1 VLVVLGGCTA
11 YGSGMVR
18 VATDVLALNGQTWN
32 SVIARQFR
40 LGMGVIGSIPTWFC
54 FFLAFVVLVI
64 VRSASLVLGGLFSDL
79 DRRLIVAAQDG
90 SHKIDSAV
98 LNKPLGTTKP
108 AGRNQRTEGGG
119 FMNSVRRTVSV
130 VFGDGVGGWWEYP
143 GWRTIPDL
151 S

>member
-1 VLVVLGGCTA
+1 MLVVLGGCTA

-64 VRSASLVLGGLFSDL
+64 VRSASLVLG
-79 DRRLIVAAQDG
+79 
-90 SHKIDSAV
+90 
-98 LNKPLGTTKP
+98 TTKP